1 MWQRLLA
8 PTILRAKMQRGHRYG
23 RYPEHHFLKV
33 PTSIGEAG
41 QRIYHWRTEAL
52 DFLAHGKVRWK
63 DGISVEVLK
72 YCKGTLIAELHE
84 IFCLCWKEGEV
95 LQDTRDVNI
104 ITLYKSKGNM
114 SDGNNYQGISVLR
127 IVGKLFD
134 QVALK
139 RLQVLAEKVYP
150 ESQCEFRASRSTID
164 MVFSLRQLLE
174 KCRE

>member
-1 MWQRLLA
+1 M
-8 PTILRAKMQRGHRYG
+8 
-23 RYPEHHFLKV
+23 
-33 PTSIGEAG
+33 
-41 QRIYHWRTEAL
+41 
-52 DFLAHGKVRWK
+52 
-63 DGISVEVLK
+63 
-72 YCKGTLIAELHE
+72 
-84 IFCLCWKEGEV
+84 